1 MADRIHTKIPSMRSC
16 RTGTAH
22 PPLYGVP
29 GMAEWS
35 AQHHAPRRH
44 WLARILS
51 PRASQAS
58 PCALNR
64 VPAIEAGRDAD
75 RGEG

>member
-1 MADRIHTKIPSMRSC
+1 MADRIHTPIPSMRSC

-44 WLARILS
+44 WLARIMGLITQHEV
-51 PRASQAS
+51 SQ
-58 PCALNR
+58 
-64 VPAIEAGRDAD
+64 
-75 RGEG
+75 